1 MVAIGITGH
10 RIVTEIEKIQA
21 GVEEALHRVEKA
33 FPGQAWTVISA
44 LAEGA
49 DRLVVQRVLA
59 RPYARLVAVLP
70 LPDSDYLADFAAPES
85 GHEFL
90 TLLAQADEV
99 IELPPAPPA
108 MRPMRPQGSMC
119 WTAVRCCWQ
128 CGMARGRRAK
138 GARRPSSG
146 KPGSAACPSPGCM
159 PATASAAL
167 RSPRLWAPSRAW

>member
-10 RIVTEIEKIQA
+10 RILTEIEKIQA

-70 LPDSDYLADFAAPES
+70 LPDPTTWPISP
-85 GHEFL
+85 
-90 TLLAQADEV
+90 
-99 IELPPAPPA
+99 
-108 MRPMRPQGSMC
+108 
-119 WTAVRCCWQ
+119 
-128 CGMARGRRAK
+128 RR
-138 GARRPSSG
+138 
-146 KPGSAACPSPGCM
+146 SPG
-159 PATASAAL
+159 TS
-167 RSPRLWAPSRAW
+167 S